1 MNNHLITDQLFNSQ
15 LRIPRLPIA
24 TATAI
29 SNRVASN
36 PSLAPQTEDVHAADV
51 TDQAAEAED
60 VGTQLEVQED
70 DVANKY

>member
-1 MNNHLITDQLFNSQ
+1 M
-15 LRIPRLPIA
+15 PIA

-29 SNRVASN
+29 SNRVAVT
-36 PSLAPQTEDVHAADV
+36 PSLAPQPGDVHAADV